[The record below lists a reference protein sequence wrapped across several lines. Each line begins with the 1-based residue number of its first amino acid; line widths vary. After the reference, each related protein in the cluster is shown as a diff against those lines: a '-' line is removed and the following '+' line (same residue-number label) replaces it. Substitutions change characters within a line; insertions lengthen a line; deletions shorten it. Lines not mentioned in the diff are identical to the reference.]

1 MFLAV
6 GQLGEYLLEVGN
18 LDESEQYL
26 RECLDIHRHSIQEQH
41 PHTAFR
47 MSKRSIMSNQHV
59 CVSMC
64 LDLYS
69 IEMFGKMSAEE
80 REQQRSRE
88 TSL

>member
-1 MFLAV
+1 MGV
-6 GQLGEYLLEVGN
+6 GK

-26 RECLDIHRHSIQEQH
+26 RECLDIHRHSLQEKH

-47 MSKRSIMSNQHV
+47 MSKCSIMSNQHV
-59 CVSMC
+59 CVSVC

-69 IEMFGKMSAEE
+69 IEIFGRMSYEK

-88 TSL
+88 TSV

>member
-1 MFLAV
+1 M
-6 GQLGEYLLEVGN
+6 GVGN

-26 RECLDIHRHSIQEQH
+26 RECLDIYRHSLHEKH
-41 PHTAFR
+41 PDTALR
-47 MSKRSIMSNQHV
+47 MSKCSIMSNQHV

-69 IEMFGKMSAEE
+69 IEIFGRMSDEKREE
-80 REQQRSRE
+80 QRSRE

>member
-1 MFLAV
+1 ME
-6 GQLGEYLLEVGN
+6 GGN

-26 RECLDIHRHSIQEQH
+26 RECLDIRRHSLHEKH
-41 PHTAFR
+41 PDTAFC
-47 MSKRSIMSNQHV
+47 MSTCSIMSNQHM

-69 IEMFGKMSAEE
+69 IEMFGKMSYEK
-80 REQQRSRE
+80 RKQQRSRE

>member
-1 MFLAV
+1 M
-6 GQLGEYLLEVGN
+6 EVGN

-26 RECLDIHRHSIQEQH
+26 RECLDINRHSLYEKH
-41 PHTAFR
+41 PKTAFC
-47 MSKRSIMSNQHV
+47 MSKCSIMSNQHV

-69 IEMFGKMSAEE
+69 IETFGRMSDEK
-80 REQQRSRE
+80 REQQRSKE

>member
-1 MFLAV
+1 MAV
-6 GQLGEYLLEVGN
+6 GS

-26 RECLDIHRHSIQEQH
+26 RECLDIHRHSLQEKH
-41 PHTAFR
+41 PETATC
-47 MSKRSIMSNQHV
+47 MSKCSIMSNQHV

-69 IEMFGKMSAEE
+69 IEMFGKMSYEK
-80 REQQRSRE
+80 RQQQRSRE

>member
-1 MFLAV
+1 MA
-6 GQLGEYLLEVGN
+6 VGN

-26 RECLDIHRHSIQEQH
+26 RECLDIHRHSFHEKH
-41 PHTAFR
+41 PHTAMC
-47 MSKRSIMSNQHV
+47 MSKCSIMSNQHV

-69 IEMFGKMSAEE
+69 IEIFGRMSYET
-80 REQQRSRE
+80 REQQRCRE

>member
-1 MFLAV
+1 M
-6 GQLGEYLLEVGN
+6 EVGN
-18 LDESEQYL
+18 LDESEQNL
-26 RECLDIHRHSIQEQH
+26 RESLDMRRRSLHEKH
-41 PHTAFR
+41 PNTAFC
-47 MSKRSIMSNQHV
+47 MSKCSIMSDQHV

-69 IEMFGKMSAEE
+69 IEIFGKMSNEK